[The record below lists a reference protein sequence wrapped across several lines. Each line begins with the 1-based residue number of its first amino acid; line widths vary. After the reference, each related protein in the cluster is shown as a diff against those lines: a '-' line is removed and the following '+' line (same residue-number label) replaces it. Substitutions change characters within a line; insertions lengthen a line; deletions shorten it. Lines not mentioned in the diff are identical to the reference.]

1 MKQKI
6 KAHEERN
13 VKSAGPKDDNK
24 EALPQFLLDR
34 TVRGYGNIWQNVK
47 SLIARNRRDK
57 MLRLSPARSRRRER
71 RRLLNSLFR
80 YRKFVVSVKG
90 WSRKRMR
97 AQLPY

>member
-34 TVRGYGNIWQNVK
+34 TVRGYGNTWQNVK
-47 SLIARNRRDK
+47 SLVEGNRRDK
-57 MLRLSPARSRRRER
+57 MLRLSPARSRRRGR
-71 RRLLNSLFR
+71 RKLPNSLCLCQ
-80 YRKFVVSVKG
+80 KSGVLLKKKC
-90 WSRKRMR
+90 SR
-97 AQLPY
+97 L